1 MDEMT
6 TTRTIETIT
15 AEIVALKADAGK
27 AIIGIGERLIEAKEQ
42 LGHGEWLPW
51 LTEKVDFSERTAQN
65 FMRLAREWRNP
76 QTLADL
82 GASKALTLL
91 ALPEPEREE
100 FIEEHDVP
108 NMSTRELEQA
118 IRERDEARKAAEE
131 ARMLADAMKA
141 RAVAAEDKADSLR
154 DDCDDLRDEIN
165 ALKKAPKEVYR
176 DEAAIQKAAEDAKKD
191 AAAEWEARL
200 KAAEGSE
207 KVWKEKLKAAE
218 EKLAKAQEQVK
229 ATEGSAKLQA
239 AEEAAE
245 KKAAKELADAKQEL
259 EDARAEAED
268 LRTRLEAEQA
278 ARKNSAIAGDS
289 DLAMAQE
296 YAAQIVASANKLR
309 GLLIKAQNAQDEKKA
324 ELVRKAILTLA
335 EKLQEVAK

>member
-1 MDEMT
+1 MDEI
-6 TTRTIETIT
+6 TTRRPIETIT
-15 AEIVALKADAGK
+15 AEIVALKADAGN

-42 LGHGEWLPW
+42 LEHGEWLPW
-51 LTEKVDFSERTAQN
+51 LAEQVDFSERTARN
-65 FMRLAREWRNP
+65 FMRLAREWTNR

-91 ALPEPEREE
+91 ALPEAEREE
-100 FIEEHDVP
+100 FIEANDVP
-108 NMSTRELEQA
+108 SMSTRELEQA
-118 IRERDEARKAAEE
+118 IRERDEARKLAE
-131 ARMLADAMKA
+131 AQKA
-141 RAVAAEDKADSLR
+141 RAEAAEASQAATHRSETELREKLKALQ
-154 DDCDDLRDEIN
+154 N
-165 ALKKAPKEVYR
+165 APKEVYR
-176 DEAAIQKAAEDAKKD
+176 DEKAIEEAEAKARKAAD
-191 AAAEWEARL
+191 AEW
-200 KAAEGSE
+200 KA
-207 KVWKEKLKAAE
+207 KLKAAE

-229 ATEGSAKLQA
+229 AAEGNAKLQA

-296 YAAQIVASANKLR
+296 YAAQIVSSANKLR
-309 GLLIKAQNAQDEKKA
+309 GLLIKARNAQDEKKA
-324 ELVRKAILTLA
+324 EVVKKAILTLA